1 MKNDPDEIENLAIG
15 KNHIAL
21 LRKLRKKT
29 IRELQQTDCTFSQ
42 KMPPVNNQ

>member
-1 MKNDPDEIENLAIG
+1 MKNDPDEIKNLAIG

-29 IRELQQTDCTFSQ
+29 IRELQQTDCAFAQ
-42 KMPPVNNQ
+42 KMPPVQNP